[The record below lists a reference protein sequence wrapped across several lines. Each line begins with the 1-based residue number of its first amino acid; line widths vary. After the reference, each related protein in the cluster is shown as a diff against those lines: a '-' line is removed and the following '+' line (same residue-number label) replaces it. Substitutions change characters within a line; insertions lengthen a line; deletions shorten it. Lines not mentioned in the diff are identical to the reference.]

1 MNWLNF
7 KYMFFSYCDF
17 IYKYSEGFRRFSK
30 RVQSYLT
37 NGQRDLVLACLNRFE
52 SAKDVDKTGIV
63 QAGSGEFSNISFAV
77 NAARYRTSFGVTKL
91 CHMAHVLHGK
101 SHITRA
107 STFSLY
113 FWSFKIGLGMHYLR
127 YMQFSLSSIW
137 HLFKGKKMFC
147 SWRFM
152 TLATQCWEFWK
163 RRKSFWWSTAKRKRA
178 IGWFWFVFHQQSFET
193 YHYHNTAIPCCMR

>member
-1 MNWLNF
+1 M
-7 KYMFFSYCDF
+7 DHA
-17 IYKYSEGFRRFSK
+17 I
-30 RVQSYLT
+30 
-37 NGQRDLVLACLNRFE
+37 LACLNRFE
-52 SAKDVDKTGIV
+52 SAKGVDKTGIV
-63 QAGSGEFSNISFAV
+63 QVGSGEISNISFAV
-77 NAARYRTSFGVTKL
+77 NAARYRTSFGVTKS
-91 CHMAHVLHGK
+91 CHIAHVLHGK

-113 FWSFKIGLGMHYLR
+113 FWSFQIGLGMHYLR

-163 RRKSFWWSTAKRKRA
+163 RRKSFWWSTAKRRRA
-178 IGWFWFVFHQQSFET
+178 IGWFWFIFHQQSFET
-193 YHYHNTAIPCCMR
+193 FHYHNTAIPCCMR